1 MLILKEKNALVTG
14 GSRGIGRATAIE
26 LSKEGANVI
35 ITYNSNEE
43 KAKEVI
49 KEIEK
54 NGVKGL
60 AIKADVSSEE
70 DVKSMMKTI
79 KSQFD
84 SIDVLVNNAGVTKDN
99 LLIRMKSEDWDK
111 VINTNLKGVYLCTKA
126 VVRGMMKKRHGKI
139 VNIASV
145 VGISGNAG
153 QGNYS
158 ASKAG
163 VIGFTKSIAKELGS
177 RGINVNGVAPGFVE
191 TDMTEVLSEDIKE
204 QSLKLIPL
212 ERFAKPEDIANVV
225 VFLCSEK
232 ANYIT
237 GQIINVDGGMLM

>member
-1 MLILKEKNALVTG
+1 MILKKKNALVTG
-14 GSRGIGRATAIE
+14 GSRGIGRAIAIE
-26 LSKEGANVI
+26 LSKQGANVI
-35 ITYNSNEE
+35 ITYNSSKE

-60 AIKADVSSEE
+60 AIKANVSSEE
-70 DVKSMMKTI
+70 DVKNMMKTI

-99 LLIRMKSEDWDK
+99 LLVRMKSEDWDE

-126 VVRGMMKKRHGKI
+126 VARGMIKKRYGKI
-139 VNIASV
+139 VNVASV

-204 QSLKLIPL
+204 QSLKMIPL
-212 ERFAKPEDIANVV
+212 KRFAKPEDIANVV